1 MTQPR
6 NKKNGTSTKMAEIDS
21 TARLTPAA
29 AWKEMVRGNERFIAG
44 APSHPRQSPE
54 RRAELI
60 TLQEPH
66 AVLFGCSDSR
76 VTAEIIF
83 DKGIGD
89 LFVVRNAGHVVT
101 ESAIGSIEY
110 AVELLNVPLLIV
122 LRHEGC
128 GAVRAAI
135 DSEAP
140 DATPLPPH
148 INSLVEKI
156 APAVRTV
163 RSAHDA
169 HESLDASE
177 VGHQHLDNTIQQ
189 LLEGSEIISDAVA
202 AGTLAIVGAGYALG
216 EGRAVAETVVGVI

>member
-1 MTQPR
+1 M
-6 NKKNGTSTKMAEIDS
+6 NGTGTEAP
-21 TARLTPAA
+21 LTPAT
-29 AWKEMVRGNERFIAG
+29 AWDEMTRGNERFITG
-44 APSHPRQSPE
+44 APRHPRQDSE
-54 RRAELI
+54 RRAELL

-101 ESAIGSIEY
+101 ESSLGSIEY
-110 AVELLNVPLLIV
+110 GVAILGVPLLIV

-148 INSLVEKI
+148 INSLVEQI
-156 APAVRTV
+156 VPAVRTV
-163 RSAHDA
+163 HDK
-169 HESLDASE
+169 HEGETELDASE
-177 VGHQHLDNTIQQ
+177 VGRQHLDNTIAQ
-189 LLEGSEIISDAVA
+189 LLERSEIISDAVA
-202 AGTLAIVGAGYALG
+202 AGTLAIVGASYRLA
-216 EGRAVAETVVGVI
+216 EGRAIRETVVGQV

>member
-1 MTQPR
+1 M
-6 NKKNGTSTKMAEIDS
+6 S
-21 TARLTPAA
+21 TAGNAGPLTPAA

-44 APSHPRQSPE
+44 TPLHPRQDSE

-101 ESAIGSIEY
+101 ESAIGSLEY
-110 AVELLNVPLLIV
+110 AVALLQVPLLIV

-135 DSEAP
+135 DSESP
-140 DATPLPPH
+140 DATALPPH

-156 APAVRTV
+156 VPAVRTV
-163 RSAHDA
+163 HAAHPDTDA
-169 HESLDASE
+169 LDAAE

-202 AGTLAIVGAGYALG
+202 AGTLAIVGAGYKLG
-216 EGRAVAETVVGVI
+216 EGRAIPETVVGVI